1 MTDAV
6 WLTVSIGALLVGV
19 LAGFLV
25 SRARRRA
32 VARAPAGPSVAAL
45 LQRIVHSSHNGVV
58 VLNPFG
64 DVVLH
69 NPRAAELG
77 LVRNHR
83 ADARAR
89 KAAEVVAETGEA
101 MEIDLSPL
109 AARGRQPEAV
119 LGEVRPLGDGFTV
132 VDASDESDAVRL
144 EATRRDFVANVSHE
158 LKTPVGAMALLA
170 EAVLD
175 AADDPAAVKRFT
187 GKILRESTRLGTLVT
202 ELIALSRLQGAER
215 LPELNTVEVDAVVRE
230 ALGRSQLAM
239 DATGIN
245 ITTDADSGLLV
256 AGDRTLLVTALSNL
270 LENAVAYSPPGSPVS
285 VSRRLVDGIVEIAV
299 TDRGIGIA
307 EEEQQRV
314 FERFYRVDKAR
325 SRATGG
331 TGLGLAIVK
340 HVAANHGGEV
350 KLWSRLGTGSTFT
363 LRIPA
368 HGRVA
373 PAQRVAGSTAELP
386 VDDEGSPRTAEPLD
400 PDRQV
405 SRRSRATSSNA
416 PSTDHGGAL

>member
-1 MTDAV
+1 VTDVV
-6 WLTVSIGALLVGV
+6 WLTLSIGALLVGV
-19 LAGFLV
+19 LVGFLV
-25 SRARRRA
+25 SRARRR
-32 VARAPAGPSVAAL
+32 VAQRRPVGPTVAAL
-45 LQRIVHSSHNGVV
+45 VHRLVHSSHNGVV
-58 VLNPFG
+58 VLNQFG

-83 ADARAR
+83 VDPRAR
-89 KAAEVVAETGEA
+89 KAAEVVRETGDPL
-101 MEIDLSPL
+101 EIDLSPL
-109 AARGRQPEAV
+109 AAKGRQPEAV

-132 VDASDESDAVRL
+132 VDAADESDAVRL

-175 AADDPAAVKRFT
+175 AADDPHAVRRFT
-187 GKILRESTRLGTLVT
+187 GKILHEATRLGTLVT

-230 ALGRSQLAM
+230 ALGRSRLAM
-239 DATGIN
+239 ESTGRDPATGIA
-245 ITTDADSGLLV
+245 TDSDSGLLV

-270 LENAVAYSPPGSPVS
+270 LENALAYSPPGSPVS
-285 VSRRLVDGIVEIAV
+285 VSRRLVDGYVEIAV

-350 KLWSRLGTGSTFT
+350 RLWSRPGTGSTFT
-363 LRIPA
+363 MRLPALRVEERA
-368 HGRVA
+368 ATVLT
-373 PAQRVAGSTAELP
+373 PAQRTASDRLP
-386 VDDEGSPRTAEPLD
+386 ERPDPVPTGLMLD
-400 PDRQV
+400 PA
-405 SRRSRATSSNA
+405 SRSSD
-416 PSTDHGGAL
+416 DHGGTL